1 MIQMGATILKYDM
14 AKHHLTVI
22 DPPESYDSG
31 IFIVPTE
38 DDLLGV
44 AGIRGTPLNLWSRKA
59 NAEGVVAW
67 IQYRVIELR
76 TLLPVDSLF
85 KTAIIV
91 VAFAESVR
99 AIFICTVDATS
110 LLTSA
115 QSGRGG

>member
-38 DDLLGV
+38 DDLLGE

-76 TLLPVDSLF
+76 TLLPVFFSSRGI
-85 KTAIIV
+85 ARI
-91 VAFAESVR
+91 
-99 AIFICTVDATS
+99 S
-110 LLTSA
+110 LLIITKS
-115 QSGRGG
+115 QSSPAPD